1 MTDLAVPA
9 AGFGAIP
16 LASILLYSFREWFD
30 AHRDVVWGGLAG
42 VVAFL
47 GLSHAM
53 AFVLEGKPF
62 LASGSGTA
70 AATVFLLVGLALG
83 ALIGWFLFEGPF
95 IGTEPTRIIWATA
108 SFLALHSVGDGLVL
122 GRRSEERRVGKE
134 CRSRWSPYH

>member
-62 LASGSGTA
+62 LSAASGTA
-70 AATVFLLVGLALG
+70 VATVFLLVGLGLG
-83 ALIGWFLFEGPF
+83 ALIGWFLFKALSSGLNRRGSCGPRPAF
-95 IGTEPTRIIWATA
+95 SRSTTSGTGPW
-108 SFLALHSVGDGLVL
+108 LARTSSAGWV
-122 GRRSEERRVGKE
+122 
-134 CRSRWSPYH
+134 P

>member
-9 AGFGAIP
+9 AGFAATP

-42 VVAFL
+42 VIAFL

-62 LASGSGTA
+62 LSAGGGA
-70 AATVFLLVGLALG
+70 GAATGFLLVGLRRGGLVGWVLFGGPLLGVGSTRIVLG
-83 ALIGWFLFEGPF
+83 AWC
-95 IGTEPTRIIWATA
+95 
-108 SFLALHSVGDGLVL
+108 FLA
-122 GRRSEERRVGKE
+122 
-134 CRSRWSPYH
+134 